1 MSVPRYYAVGAVVP
15 DVQALKGLYTRLE
28 ALTRGP
34 DSIIVLT
41 RRRDERLARVL
52 LPEARVQAVEGG
64 LSRRQWIEFAST
76 FFSVSTVGFLMG
88 VVHLWTG
95 LLVQAVLTV
104 AAVIGLVLY
113 HRRPRIEMQILRLG
127 LPEKLADEWK
137 ASFSSGFA
145 LLLSAAPEEGFEEVQ
160 RAFVE
165 DDALL
170 SPLATDRRLV
180 L

>member
-1 MSVPRYYAVGAVVP
+1 
-15 DVQALKGLYTRLE
+15 
-28 ALTRGP
+28 
-34 DSIIVLT
+34 
-41 RRRDERLARVL
+41 
-52 LPEARVQAVEGG
+52 
-64 LSRRQWIEFAST
+64 
-76 FFSVSTVGFLMG
+76 MG